1 MQEVEDM
8 LRALPQ
14 AVTPG
19 PAGADVAAG
28 DVARGHRALARRR
41 RRRMA
46 GVAGGVAVVAGVA
59 VTVVSLPSQAGRTA
73 PPAAASGSTRAH
85 APAIRLVAYTGAQ
98 PAGFTVSTVPAGWKI
113 VSSDDFSFVLAPPG
127 TPTAPSADGQG
138 VSFIGRIV
146 VMLQGDS
153 QLASDAKVTT
163 VTVNGR
169 TGQLAL
175 ADGGDAKTSAKW
187 LIYPDAKG
195 NKVLIQVPV
204 SLDLSNAQIVRFAE
218 GVAVTSAAK
227 AGVG

>member
-19 PAGADVAAG
+19 PAGTDVAAG

-46 GVAGGVAVVAGVA
+46 GLAGGVAVVAGVA
-59 VTVVSLPSQAGRTA
+59 VAAVSLPSQNGRTA
-73 PPAAASGSTRAH
+73 PSAAASGSTGAH

-163 VTVNGR
+163 VTVNGNCR
-169 TGQLAL
+169 VSSSCLR
-175 ADGGDAKTSAKW
+175 W
-187 LIYPDAKG
+187 LSQRCA
-195 NKVLIQVPV
+195 
-204 SLDLSNAQIVRFAE
+204 A
-218 GVAVTSAAK
+218 VAMTRCPSESR
-227 AGVG
+227 